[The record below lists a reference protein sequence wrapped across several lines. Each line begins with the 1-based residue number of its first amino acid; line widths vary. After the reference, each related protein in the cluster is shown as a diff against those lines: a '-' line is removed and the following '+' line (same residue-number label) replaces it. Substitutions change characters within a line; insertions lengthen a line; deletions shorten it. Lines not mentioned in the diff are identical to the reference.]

1 MGGIQSKQGKLQ
13 NLLGFLKY
21 FGRHIAV
28 FIIVTV
34 LLLWVATKFLDFY
47 TMHGSTVDVPN
58 FVGLSINSDKLEEL
72 ADDNHL
78 VCIIAD
84 SIYDATKPKG
94 MVLAQDPLPGTKV
107 KKKRK
112 IYITVIANMPEQVKM
127 PNLIDLTLRQS
138 IAMLETYGLKV
149 GKLSYIPDIAENS
162 VLKQNYMGKAISPD
176 ALISKGSKID
186 LVLGKG
192 LGNET
197 VLIPN
202 LIGKN
207 REDAIKAINSASL
220 NVGIETF
227 ENENDTV
234 NVKVIKQS
242 PDKSQ
247 GYIRV
252 GSPVDI
258 WYKSDKESD
267 NE

>member
-1 MGGIQSKQGKLQ
+1 MGNTQPKPGKLQ
-13 NLLGFLKY
+13 DILSYIKY
-21 FGRHIAV
+21 FGKHIAI

-34 LLLWVATKFLDFY
+34 LLLWIATKFLDYY
-47 TMHGSTVDVPN
+47 TMHGSTVVVPN
-58 FVGLSINSDKLEEL
+58 FVGLSINSEKVKDL

-78 VCIIAD
+78 EFMIAD
-84 SIYDATKPKG
+84 SIYDASKPKG

-107 KKKRK
+107 KKQRK

-127 PNLIDLTLRQS
+127 PNLIDLTLRQA

-162 VLKQNYMGKAISPD
+162 VLKQNFNGKAINPD
-176 ALISKGSKID
+176 AIVNKGSKID

-197 VLIPN
+197 VSIPN
-202 LIGKN
+202 LVGKS

-220 NVGIETF
+220 NVGVETF
-227 ENENDTV
+227 EDESDTL
-234 NVKVIKQS
+234 NVKVYKQS
-242 PDKSQ
+242 PDRSQ

-252 GSPVDI
+252 GSPIDI
-258 WYKSDKESD
+258 WYKSNKEED
-267 NE
+267 PE

>member
-1 MGGIQSKQGKLQ
+1 MGNKESKPGKLQ
-13 NLLGFLKY
+13 NFKAYIRY
-21 FGRHIAV
+21 FGKQIAI

-34 LLLWVATKFLDFY
+34 LLLWIGTKFLDFY
-47 TMHGSTVDVPN
+47 TMHGSTIVVPN
-58 FVGLSINSDKLEEL
+58 FVGLSINGDKVKDL

-78 VCIIAD
+78 EYIISD

-107 KKKRK
+107 KKYRK
-112 IYITVIANMPEQVKM
+112 VYITVIANNPEHVKM
-127 PNLIDLTLRQS
+127 PNLLDLTLRQA

-149 GKLSYIPDIAENS
+149 GKLTYKPDIAENS
-162 VLKQNYMGKAISPD
+162 VLSQNYKGKPINPD
-176 ALISKGSKID
+176 VVIDKGSKID

-197 VLIPN
+197 VSIPN
-202 LIGKN
+202 LIGKD

-220 NVGIETF
+220 NVGVETF
-227 ENENDTV
+227 DDENDTI
-234 NVKVIKQS
+234 NVKVYKQS

-258 WYKSDKESD
+258 WYKSNED
-267 NE
+267 NDPE